1 MKRHT
6 LYLFVGYPGAGK
18 TRVSRIIA
26 ETNGAVHLWAD
37 TERHKMF
44 PNPTH
49 SLEES
54 QQLYDHLNAVTED
67 LLAQGK
73 SVVFDTNFNFHADR
87 EKLRA
92 IAERQGAEMI
102 ILWIATP
109 VEVAKK
115 RAVGTRLLRNGYTMS
130 MSEEQFDAIAAKL
143 EPPTKDENFIKIDGT
158 EIDREKII
166 RLLR

>member
-1 MKRHT
+1 MKRPT
-6 LYLFVGYPGAGK
+6 LYLFIGYPGAGK

-26 ETNGAVHLWAD
+26 EVTGAVHLWAD

-54 QQLYDHLNAVTED
+54 QQLYDHLNAVAED

-102 ILWIATP
+102 IFWIATP
-109 VEVAKK
+109 LETAKK
-115 RAVGTRLLRNGYTMS
+115 RAVGTRLLRNGYMMH

-143 EPPTKDENFIKIDGT
+143 EQPTKDENFIKIDGT
-158 EIDREKII
+158 EIDREGIVG
-166 RLLR
+166 LLR